1 MSQESARDARPPRS
15 IGFIGLGN
23 LGSKLAATLLR
34 NGSELIVHDLDE
46 RAAGPLL
53 ERGAHWAAT
62 PRELAQRAD
71 IVITCLPSPAVSAH
85 VLQQREG
92 VLEGLWANKL
102 WLEMST
108 TEAGEVRRLGEL
120 VLRTGAWPLE
130 APVSGG
136 CHRAASG
143 NISIFVG
150 GERAVFEQALP
161 LLRLM
166 GRRIIHVGP
175 LGSASVLK
183 VVTNYLAF
191 ANLAAL
197 TEAWTV
203 ALKAGMDPK
212 TTYEAI
218 KASSGNSFVHE
229 TESQVILNGSYDINF
244 TVDLVLKDI
253 GLFLE
258 VAHAHGVPT
267 ELADTVTAMFRDTHA
282 RYGPRALSPRII
294 QRLEDDCGIQVRA
307 PGFPSQ
313 LIDREPEQIG
323 EEILPSETRYV
334 FAPDDA

>member
-1 MSQESARDARPPRS
+1 MI

-34 NGSELIVHDLDE
+34 NGRELIVHDLDP
-46 RAAGPLL
+46 AAAQPLL
-53 ERGAHWAAT
+53 ERGAQWAPT
-62 PRELAQRAD
+62 PRELTLRSD
-71 IVITCLPSPAVSAH
+71 LVITCLPSPAISA
-85 VLQQREG
+85 Q
-92 VLEGLWANKL
+92 VLECRGGVIEGLAAGKL

-108 TEAGEVRRLGEL
+108 TEASEVRRLAER
-120 VLRTGAWPLE
+120 VVRTGAQALD

-136 CHRAASG
+136 CHRAATG

-150 GERAVFEQALP
+150 GERAAFEQALP
-161 LLRLM
+161 ALRIM
-166 GRRIIHVGP
+166 GRRIIHIGP

-183 VVTNYLAF
+183 VITNYLAF
-191 ANLAAL
+191 VHLAAL

-203 ALKAGMDPK
+203 ANKAGMDPK

-253 GLFLE
+253 GLFLDL
-258 VAHAHGVPT
+258 ARRHDVPT
-267 ELADTVTAMFRDTHA
+267 DLADTVTDMFRDTLS

-307 PGFPSQ
+307 PGFPPQ
-313 LIDREPEQIG
+313 LVDQEPEEPGQ
-323 EEILPSETRYV
+323 EVVAADTCYV
-334 FAPDDA
+334 FATERP

>member
-1 MSQESARDARPPRS
+1 MI

-34 NGSELIVHDLDE
+34 NGRKLIVHDLDE
-46 RAAGPLL
+46 AAARPLL
-53 ERGAHWAAT
+53 DQGAHWAAT
-62 PRELAQRAD
+62 PQELALRSD
-71 IVITCLPSPAVSAH
+71 LIITCLPSPAISAQ
-85 VLQQREG
+85 VLEQRNG
-92 VLEGLWANKL
+92 VLEGLSANKL

-108 TEAGEVRRLGEL
+108 TEEGEVRRLGEL
-120 VLRTGAWPLE
+120 VRRTGAKALD

-136 CHRAASG
+136 CHRAATG

-150 GERAVFEQALP
+150 GERAAFEQALP
-161 LLRLM
+161 ALRIM
-166 GRRIIHVGP
+166 GRRIIHIGP

-183 VVTNYLAF
+183 VITNYLAF
-191 ANLAAL
+191 VHLAAL
-197 TEAWTV
+197 TEAWAV
-203 ALKAGMDPK
+203 ANRTGMDPK

-258 VAHAHGVPT
+258 LARKNDVPT
-267 ELADTVTAMFRDTHA
+267 EVADTVTAMFRDRQS

-307 PGFPSQ
+307 PGFPPQ
-313 LIDREPEQIG
+313 LVDQEPEEPGQ
-323 EEILPSETRYV
+323 EVVPAATRYV
-334 FAPDDA
+334 FATESP

>member
-1 MSQESARDARPPRS
+1 MT

-34 NGSELIVHDLDE
+34 NRWELIVHDLNE
-46 RAAGPLL
+46 AAAKPLL
-53 ERGAHWAAT
+53 EHGARWAST
-62 PRELAQRAD
+62 PKELALGSD
-71 IVITCLPSPAVSAH
+71 LIITCLPSPVISAQ
-85 VLQQREG
+85 VLEQSNG
-92 VLEGLWANKL
+92 VLEGLSADKL

-108 TEAGEVRRLGEL
+108 TEEGEVRRLGER
-120 VLRTGAWPLE
+120 VMRTGAKALD

-136 CHRAASG
+136 CHRAATG

-150 GERAVFEQALP
+150 GERAAFETALP
-161 LLRLM
+161 ALRIM
-166 GRRIIHVGP
+166 GRRIIHTGP

-183 VVTNYLAF
+183 VITNYLAF
-191 ANLAAL
+191 VHLAAL
-197 TEAWTV
+197 TEAWAV
-203 ALKAGMDPK
+203 ANKAGMDPK

-253 GLFLE
+253 GLFLDL
-258 VAHAHGVPT
+258 ARSHDVPT
-267 ELADTVTAMFRDTHA
+267 EVADTVTAMFRDTQS

-307 PGFPSQ
+307 PGFPPQ
-313 LIDREPEQIG
+313 LVDQEPEEPGQ
-323 EEILPSETRYV
+323 EVVPAETRYV
-334 FAPDDA
+334 LAMESL

>member
-1 MSQESARDARPPRS
+1 MI

-34 NGSELIVHDLDE
+34 NGRELIVHDRE
-46 RAAGPLL
+46 ETAARPLL
-53 ERGAHWAAT
+53 EGGAQWAPT
-62 PRELAQRAD
+62 PRELALRSD
-71 IVITCLPSPAVSAH
+71 LVITCLPSPVISAQ
-85 VLQQREG
+85 VLEQQGG
-92 VLEGLWANKL
+92 VLEGLAAGKL

-108 TEAGEVRRLGEL
+108 TEESEVRRLGER
-120 VLRTGAWPLE
+120 VMRTGARALD

-136 CHRAASG
+136 CHRAATG

-150 GERAVFEQALP
+150 GERAAFEQALP
-161 LLRLM
+161 ALRIM
-166 GRRIIHVGP
+166 GRKIIHIGP

-183 VVTNYLAF
+183 VITNYLAF
-191 ANLAAL
+191 VHLAAL
-197 TEAWTV
+197 SEAWAV
-203 ALKAGMDPK
+203 ANKAGMDPK

-253 GLFLE
+253 GLFLDL
-258 VAHAHGVPT
+258 ARRHDVPT
-267 ELADTVTAMFRDTHA
+267 EVADTVTDMFRDTLS

-307 PGFPSQ
+307 PGFPPQ
-313 LIDREPEQIG
+313 LRDQEPEEPG
-323 EEILPSETRYV
+323 YEVVPTETRYL
-334 FAPDDA
+334 FPAGRS

>member
-1 MSQESARDARPPRS
+1 MI

-23 LGSKLAATLLR
+23 LGSKLAGTLLR
-34 NGSELIVHDLDE
+34 NGRELIVHDLDK
-46 RAAGPLL
+46 AAAKPLL
-53 ERGAHWAAT
+53 EGGAQWAAT
-62 PRELAQRAD
+62 PKELALRSGL
-71 IVITCLPSPAVSAH
+71 VITCLPSPAISAQ
-85 VLQQREG
+85 VLERRDG
-92 VLEGLWANKL
+92 VLAGLTPGKL

-108 TEAGEVRRLGEL
+108 TEESEVRRLGEQ
-120 VLRTGAWPLE
+120 VMRTGAKALD

-136 CHRAASG
+136 CHRAATG

-150 GERAVFEQALP
+150 GERAAFERALP
-161 LLRLM
+161 ALRIM
-166 GRRIIHVGP
+166 GRRIIHIGP

-183 VVTNYLAF
+183 VITNYLAF
-191 ANLAAL
+191 VHLAAL

-203 ALKAGMDPK
+203 ASKAGMDPK

-253 GLFLE
+253 GLFLDL
-258 VAHAHGVPT
+258 ARRHDVPT
-267 ELADTVTAMFRDTHA
+267 EVADTVTDMFRDTLS

-307 PGFPSQ
+307 PGFPPQ
-313 LIDREPEQIG
+313 LVDQEPEEPG
-323 EEILPSETRYV
+323 REVVPAETRYV
-334 FAPDDA
+334 FAGERS

>member
-1 MSQESARDARPPRS
+1 MI

-34 NGSELIVHDLDE
+34 NKCRLIVHDLSE
-46 RAAGPLL
+46 TAARPLL
-53 ERGAHWAAT
+53 DDGAQWAAT
-62 PRELAQRAD
+62 PKELALRSD
-71 IVITCLPSPAVSAH
+71 LIITCLPSPAISAR
-85 VLQQREG
+85 VLEQPEG
-92 VLEGLWANKL
+92 VLAGLSANKL

-108 TEAGEVRRLGEL
+108 TEEDEVRRLGER
-120 VLRTGAWPLE
+120 VMRTGAAALD

-136 CHRAASG
+136 CHRAATG

-150 GERAVFEQALP
+150 GERAAFEQALP
-161 LLRLM
+161 ALRIM
-166 GRRIIHVGP
+166 GRRIIHIGP

-183 VVTNYLAF
+183 VITNYLAF
-191 ANLAAL
+191 VHLAAL
-197 TEAWTV
+197 TEAWAV
-203 ALKAGMDPK
+203 ANKAGMDPK

-258 VAHAHGVPT
+258 LARRNDVPT
-267 ELADTVTAMFRDTHA
+267 EVADTVTAMFRDTQS

-307 PGFPSQ
+307 PGFPPQ
-313 LIDREPEQIG
+313 LVDREL
-323 EEILPSETRYV
+323 EESGQEVVASETRYV
-334 FAPDDA
+334 FAAETEDE

>member
-1 MSQESARDARPPRS
+1 MI

-34 NGSELIVHDLDE
+34 NGRELIVHDLDE
-46 RAAGPLL
+46 TAARPLL
-53 ERGAHWAAT
+53 DHGARWAST
-62 PRELAQRAD
+62 PRELALLSGL
-71 IVITCLPSPAVSAH
+71 IITCLPSPAASAR
-85 VLQQREG
+85 VLEQPEG
-92 VLEGLWANKL
+92 VLAGLCANKL

-108 TEAGEVRRLGEL
+108 TEEGEVRRLGEL
-120 VLRTGAWPLE
+120 VARTGAKALD

-136 CHRAASG
+136 CHRAATG

-150 GERAVFEQALP
+150 GERAAFEQALP
-161 LLRLM
+161 ALRIM
-166 GRRIIHVGP
+166 GRSIIHIGP

-183 VVTNYLAF
+183 VITNYLAF
-191 ANLAAL
+191 VHLAAL

-203 ALKAGMDPK
+203 ASKAGMDPK

-253 GLFLE
+253 GLFLDL
-258 VAHAHGVPT
+258 ARRNGVPT
-267 ELADTVTAMFRDTHA
+267 EVADTVTAMFRDTQA

-313 LIDREPEQIG
+313 LVDREPEG
-323 EEILPSETRYV
+323 PGDEVVPSATRYG
-334 FAPDDA
+334 FAPESP

>member
-1 MSQESARDARPPRS
+1 MI

-23 LGSKLAATLLR
+23 LGSKLAATLRR
-34 NGSELIVHDLDE
+34 NGCALIVHDLDPA
-46 RAAGPLL
+46 AAGPLL
-53 ERGAHWAAT
+53 EHGAQWAPT
-62 PRELAQRAD
+62 PRALALQSD
-71 IVITCLPSPAVSAH
+71 LIITCLPSPAVSAQ
-85 VLQQREG
+85 VLEQRDG
-92 VLEGLWANKL
+92 VLAGLSAHKL

-108 TEAGEVRRLGEL
+108 TEESEVRRLGGR
-120 VLRTGAWPLE
+120 VMQTGAKALD

-136 CHRAASG
+136 CHRAATG

-150 GERAVFEQALP
+150 GERAAFEQALP
-161 LLRLM
+161 ALRIM

-183 VVTNYLAF
+183 VITNYLAF
-191 ANLAAL
+191 VHLAAL

-253 GLFLE
+253 GLFLDLARHHE
-258 VAHAHGVPT
+258 VPT
-267 ELADTVTAMFRDTHA
+267 EVADTVTAMFRDTQA
-282 RYGPRALSPRII
+282 RYGPRALSPRVI
-294 QRLEDDCGIQVRA
+294 QRLEDDCGVRVRA
-307 PGFPSQ
+307 PGFPPE
-313 LIDREPEQIG
+313 LVDREPEEPGQ
-323 EEILPSETRYV
+323 EVVPSATRYV
-334 FAPDDA
+334 F

>member
-1 MSQESARDARPPRS
+1 MI

-34 NGSELIVHDLDE
+34 NGRQLIVHDLNE
-46 RAAGPLL
+46 TAAEPLL
-53 ERGAHWAAT
+53 HDGAQWAST
-62 PRELAQRAD
+62 PKELALRSD
-71 IVITCLPSPAVSAH
+71 LVITCLPSPAISAR
-85 VLQQREG
+85 VLEQPEG
-92 VLEGLWANKL
+92 VLEGLSVDKL

-108 TEAGEVRRLGEL
+108 TEEGEVKRLGER
-120 VLRTGAWPLE
+120 VMRTGASALD

-136 CHRAASG
+136 CHRAATG

-150 GERAVFEQALP
+150 GERAAFEQALP
-161 LLRLM
+161 ALRIM
-166 GRRIIHVGP
+166 GRRIIHIGP

-183 VVTNYLAF
+183 VITNYLAF
-191 ANLAAL
+191 VHLAAL
-197 TEAWTV
+197 TEAWMV
-203 ALKAGMDPK
+203 ANKAGMDPK

-253 GLFLE
+253 GLFLDL
-258 VAHAHGVPT
+258 ARRNHVPT
-267 ELADTVTAMFRDTHA
+267 EVADTVTAMFRDTQS

-307 PGFPSQ
+307 RGFPPQ
-313 LIDREPEQIG
+313 LVDQEPEEPGQ
-323 EEILPSETRYV
+323 EVVPSETRYV
-334 FAPDDA
+334 FATER

>member
-1 MSQESARDARPPRS
+1 MI

-23 LGSKLAATLLR
+23 LGSKLAGTLLR
-34 NGSELIVHDLDE
+34 NGRELIVHDLDK
-46 RAAGPLL
+46 AAAKPLL
-53 ERGAHWAAT
+53 EGGAQWAAT
-62 PRELAQRAD
+62 PRELALRSGL
-71 IVITCLPSPAVSAH
+71 VITCLPSPAISAQ
-85 VLQQREG
+85 VLERRDG
-92 VLEGLWANKL
+92 VLAGLTPGKL

-108 TEAGEVRRLGEL
+108 TEESEVRRLGEQ
-120 VLRTGAWPLE
+120 VMRAGAQALD

-136 CHRAASG
+136 CHRAATG

-150 GERAVFEQALP
+150 GERAAFERALP
-161 LLRLM
+161 ALRIM
-166 GRRIIHVGP
+166 GRRIIHIGP

-183 VVTNYLAF
+183 VITNYLAF
-191 ANLAAL
+191 VHLAAL

-203 ALKAGMDPK
+203 ASKAGMDPK

-253 GLFLE
+253 GLFLDL
-258 VAHAHGVPT
+258 ARRHDVPT
-267 ELADTVTAMFRDTHA
+267 EVADTVTDMFRDTLS

-307 PGFPSQ
+307 PGFPPQ
-313 LIDREPEQIG
+313 LVDQEPEEPG
-323 EEILPSETRYV
+323 REVVPAETRYV
-334 FAPDDA
+334 FAGERS

>member
-1 MSQESARDARPPRS
+1 MI

-34 NGSELIVHDLDE
+34 NGRKLIVHDLDE
-46 RAAGPLL
+46 AAARPLL
-53 ERGAHWAAT
+53 DQGAHWAAT
-62 PRELAQRAD
+62 PQELALRSD
-71 IVITCLPSPAVSAH
+71 LIITCLPSPAISAQ
-85 VLQQREG
+85 VLEQRNG
-92 VLEGLWANKL
+92 VLEGLSANKL

-108 TEAGEVRRLGEL
+108 TEEGEVRRLGEL
-120 VLRTGAWPLE
+120 VRRTGAKALD

-136 CHRAASG
+136 CHRAATG

-150 GERAVFEQALP
+150 GERAAFEQALP
-161 LLRLM
+161 ALRIM
-166 GRRIIHVGP
+166 GRRIIHIGP

-183 VVTNYLAF
+183 VITNYLAF
-191 ANLAAL
+191 VHLAAL
-197 TEAWTV
+197 TEAWAV
-203 ALKAGMDPK
+203 ANRTGMDPK

-258 VAHAHGVPT
+258 LARKNDVPT
-267 ELADTVTAMFRDTHA
+267 EVADTVTAMFRDTQS

-307 PGFPSQ
+307 PGFPPQ
-313 LIDREPEQIG
+313 LVDQEPEEPGQ
-323 EEILPSETRYV
+323 EVVPAATRYV
-334 FAPDDA
+334 FATESP